1 MAQEVAH
8 KGLRKYLLP
17 GEHPVAEIRH
27 HRIVLAK
34 PALVLVAVTALF
46 LWLDI
51 TVSDANSGIL
61 GYLWFVWI
69 GVLGWAGWQWIE
81 WRHTRVVATDKRIV
95 LFEGWINHKVSMM
108 PLKKV
113 TDMGYERSLLG
124 RVLGYGTFVL
134 ESAGQDQALSK
145 IEFVPD
151 PDDNYRAICSVV
163 FGMSLDEDD
172 EGGRSDDLDDDER
185 AWETSQEYQT
195 RLGLVDGVFN
205 GGGPGDDPETY
216 GPAPRRDSLIYRSR
230 DRAQRK
236 RDADTGELPPYD
248 PDAY

>member
-1 MAQEVAH
+1 MAEEVAH
-8 KGLRKYLLP
+8 RALRKYLLP

-34 PALVLVAVTALF
+34 PLAVVLASLALVI
-46 LWLDI
+46 WLDI
-51 TVSDANSGIL
+51 SVSDANSGIL
-61 GYLWFVWI
+61 GYLWFIWL
-69 GVLGWAGWQWIE
+69 GVLAWAAWQWIE

-145 IEFVPD
+145 ISFVPD
-151 PDDNYRAICSVV
+151 PDENYRAICSVV

-172 EGGRSDDLDDDER
+172 EGSDETEGDDEER
-185 AWETSQEYQT
+185 AWETSQDFAT
-195 RLGLVDGVFN
+195 RLGIVDGVYV
-205 GGGPGDDPETY
+205 GSGPGDDPETY
-216 GPAPRRDSLIYRSR
+216 GPAPQRESSIYRSR
-230 DRAQRK
+230 DLQRGD
-236 RDADTGELPPYD
+236 READTGELPVYD